1 MATTIIDPIAQTFII
16 DEQNFPNGLFLSSI
30 SLFFK
35 SKPSTN
41 IPVRLSIVST
51 LNGYPTNQTLD
62 FSVVTL
68 NTENVN
74 VSATPHYKD
83 PNSATKFTFDSPVYI
98 NPGVL
103 YAFVVQSSSSDY
115 NLWIAQQN
123 DSALLSTSKPEYTD
137 PDPANPT
144 KIVTTPYVGDLFE
157 SQNSLTW
164 TASQTKDLMFI
175 INRCKFNINTSPTLS
190 FVVPAGLPK
199 RMRIESDTA
208 TATSNSVY
216 DALNLSATDL
226 TPSGTAI
233 TYQYSTTL
241 ETGANDGFYN
251 VVPGKFGTP
260 KSTDI
265 YLSDNKGSRVLNY
278 AANDSFKLQATFTS
292 GSDAISPV
300 IAQDGLNLWTTR
312 YRINNMGIA
321 NDNIYLISGGVGY
334 FANSNG
340 TISYPNISVSIPD
353 AIDGE
358 QAYVQAQVANGN
370 IISVYV
376 TTEGSGYLTTPTITV
391 SNTSNVSA
399 NIIVAGETSASGG
412 NALSRYLTN
421 VVTLEEGND
430 SGDLRV
436 YLTAYRPSNSDIL
449 VYYKIVARDDTQYVE
464 DSDWQLMTMTYN
476 SGKYSV
482 NRNDL
487 VEYEY
492 SPGVG
497 GVADNSIQYTSKKTG
512 VSYNSFYQF
521 AIKVVMRAS
530 DSTFAPFAKD
540 MRAIA
545 LPPGTGI

>member
-1 MATTIIDPIAQTFII
+1 
-16 DEQNFPNGLFLSSI
+16 
-30 SLFFK
+30 
-35 SKPSTN
+35 
-41 IPVRLSIVST
+41 
-51 LNGYPTNQTLD
+51 
-62 FSVVTL
+62 
-68 NTENVN
+68 
-74 VSATPHYKD
+74 
-83 PNSATKFTFDSPVYI
+83 
-98 NPGVL
+98 
-103 YAFVVQSSSSDY
+103 
-115 NLWIAQQN
+115 
-123 DSALLSTSKPEYTD
+123 
-137 PDPANPT
+137 
-144 KIVTTPYVGDLFE
+144 
-157 SQNSLTW
+157 
-164 TASQTKDLMFI
+164 
-175 INRCKFNINTSPTLS
+175 
-190 FVVPAGLPK
+190 
-199 RMRIESDTA
+199 MRIESDTA

-391 SNTSNVSA
+391 SNTSSSIFTATNQTASSA
-399 NIIVAGETSASGG
+399 AWLMRGLTSGISIDSGLYQDASNNMQFAARDGSGTLRLVLDTNTGSGSYLNNTAGFSIGKNTITSGYTDIGTNLRVGDYVKTGTYSQVGTTVTITCTNHGITSGDSVYIDYTTGTALDAYYNQVTVTNSSTFTVTAASGITTSG
-412 NALSRYLTN
+412 NCTIYPESQIRFPGAYGDYGSGYNHTVISERLYGSRS
-421 VVTLEEGND
+421 EEH
-430 SGDLRV
+430 
-436 YLTAYRPSNSDIL
+436 
-449 VYYKIVARDDTQYVE
+449 
-464 DSDWQLMTMTYN
+464 
-476 SGKYSV
+476 
-482 NRNDL
+482 
-487 VEYEY
+487 
-492 SPGVG
+492 
-497 GVADNSIQYTSKKTG
+497 TSELQ
-512 VSYNSFYQF
+512 SH
-521 AIKVVMRAS
+521 
-530 DSTFAPFAKD
+530 
-540 MRAIA
+540 
-545 LPPGTGI
+545 